1 MKSNNNSEQKRDDD
15 LIFTP
20 LNIKEPFKPNNS
32 LFLSPLNTDELYF
45 SNSRNNIFAGY
56 PPYMLNEYNILN
68 DNTRAHAPE
77 KVGHFGDISGIVGE
91 IYGTSKDTLKPG
103 TSTTMPGTDTTT
115 PSTSPIPPGVSTTT
129 PGTTMTPGVGTT
141 TPGITMAPGVGTTI
155 PGTPPMTSGVGTT
168 TPGTTMTPGIGTITP
183 STLPPGVSNTTA
195 FPSPTPNVPLM
206 PYPSSIPSLELDD
219 LNTLN
224 NLTPTSGMT
233 ESSQETDSD
242 DLYSYNVPEHSINT
256 TATTHDTINAVD
268 ILRNFDY
275 SYDYNSYDNRNDI
288 SSKDVDK
295 IFEEIE
301 KNHPGIL
308 ATMKAYRVPYPIS
321 KVLIKKIIYITTK
334 YINK

>member
-1 MKSNNNSEQKRDDD
+1 MNSNNNSEQKRDDD

-32 LFLSPLNTDELYF
+32 LFLSPLNTDGLYL
-45 SNSRNNIFAGY
+45 SNNSNNIFVGY
-56 PPYMLNEYNILN
+56 PPSMLNEYNTLDN
-68 DNTRAHAPE
+68 DNRASHSPE
-77 KVGHFGDISGIVGE
+77 KVGHFGDIGSIVE
-91 IYGTSKDTLKPG
+91 QIYGTNKN
-103 TSTTMPGTDTTT
+103 TTT
-115 PSTSPIPPGVSTTT
+115 PKTSPTPSGMSTTI
-129 PGTTMTPGVGTT
+129 PGTTPMTPGVGTT
-141 TPGITMAPGVGTTI
+141 TPSTS
-155 PGTPPMTSGVGTT
+155 PMTPEAGTT
-168 TPGTTMTPGIGTITP
+168 TSSASTIPSGMSTTMPGTTPMTPGVSTTTP
-183 STLPPGVSNTTA
+183 STMPPGVNTTTV
-195 FPSPTPNVPLM
+195 FPSPTTMPNIPLM

-224 NLTPTSGMT
+224 NLAPPPGAI
-233 ESSQETDSD
+233 ESSQEADSD
-242 DLYSYNVPEHSINT
+242 DLHSYNAPEHSINT
-256 TATTHDTINAVD
+256 TANTPDTINAVD

-275 SYDYNSYDNRNDI
+275 SYDYTIADNRNDM
-288 SSKDVDK
+288 SSKDIDK

>member
-1 MKSNNNSEQKRDDD
+1 MKSNNNSDQKRDDD

-45 SNSRNNIFAGY
+45 LNNRNNIFTGY
-56 PPYMLNEYNILN
+56 PPSMLNEYNTNNTLN
-68 DNTRAHAPE
+68 NYNRASHNPE
-77 KVGHFGDISGIVGE
+77 KVGHFGDIASIVGE
-91 IYGTSKDTLKPG
+91 MYETSTINKTPG
-103 TSTTMPGTDTTT
+103 TTPPEVSTST
-115 PSTSPIPPGVSTTT
+115 PSTSTMIPEMTTT
-129 PGTTMTPGVGTT
+129 IPNTTPMTPGVGTT
-141 TPGITMAPGVGTTI
+141 T
-155 PGTPPMTSGVGTT
+155 
-168 TPGTTMTPGIGTITP
+168 
-183 STLPPGVSNTTA
+183 A
-195 FPSPTPNVPLM
+195 FPSPTMPTIPLM

-219 LNTLN
+219 LNTLD
-224 NLTPTSGMT
+224 NLSPPPGVT
-233 ESSQETDSD
+233 EYSQEASSD
-242 DLYSYNVPEHSINT
+242 DLYSYNAPEHPINA
-256 TATTHDTINAVD
+256 TATTPDTINAVD

-275 SYDYNSYDNRNDI
+275 SYDYTSSDNRNEM

>member
-1 MKSNNNSEQKRDDD
+1 MKSNNNSDQKRDDD

-45 SNSRNNIFAGY
+45 FNNRNNIFAGY
-56 PPYMLNEYNILN
+56 PPSMLNEYNTNNALN
-68 DNTRAHAPE
+68 NYSRASHNPE
-77 KVGHFGDISGIVGE
+77 KVGHFGDIGSIVSE
-91 IYGTSKDTLKPG
+91 MYGASTINNIP
-103 TSTTMPGTDTTT
+103 STT
-115 PSTSPIPPGVSTTT
+115 PPEVSTTT
-129 PGTTMTPGVGTT
+129 PNSSTMIPEMT
-141 TPGITMAPGVGTTI
+141 TTI
-155 PGTPPMTSGVGTT
+155 PGTTPMPPSIGTT
-168 TPGTTMTPGIGTITP
+168 VP
-183 STLPPGVSNTTA
+183 STMPPGVSNTTA
-195 FPSPTPNVPLM
+195 FPTPTTIPTVPLM

-219 LNTLN
+219 LNTLD
-224 NLTPTSGMT
+224 NLAPPPGVT
-233 ESSQETDSD
+233 EYPQETSSD
-242 DLYSYNVPEHSINT
+242 DLYSYNAPEHSIST
-256 TATTHDTINAVD
+256 TANTPDTINAVD

-275 SYDYNSYDNRNDI
+275 SYDYTSSDNRNEI